1 MTPASP
7 EEVTAQ
13 VIARI
18 RRVRRERGLSAQA
31 LADAITER
39 GHKVSRETLA
49 GAENGFRATISVD
62 LLVHAA
68 RILKVSPAQMLS
80 DGPWCNACCDDPPEG
95 FACKSCGAEA

>member
-7 EEVTAQ
+7 EEVTAE

-18 RRVRRERGLSAQA
+18 RRVRRERGVSAQA
-31 LADAITER
+31 LADAITAR

-68 RILKVSPAQMLS
+68 RFLNVSPARLLS
-80 DGPWCNACCDDPPEG
+80 DGPWCAACNDSPPPG
-95 FACKSCGAEA
+95 FICKECGADG